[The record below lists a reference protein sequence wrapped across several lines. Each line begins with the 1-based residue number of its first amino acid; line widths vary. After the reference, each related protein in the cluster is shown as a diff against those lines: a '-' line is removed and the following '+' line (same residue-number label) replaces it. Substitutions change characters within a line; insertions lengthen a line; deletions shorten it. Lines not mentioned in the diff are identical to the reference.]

1 MSSALE
7 QDQHCMR
14 QALRLASHGE
24 AEDEVPVGAL
34 LVRDGEIIAEAWNRC
49 IGLHDPS
56 GHAEILALRQG
67 AQKLQNYRLLGTT
80 LYVTLE
86 PCVMCLGAI
95 IHARVERL
103 VYGAPD
109 PKTGAVQGRFQLLEG
124 DRFNHR
130 LQVSGGVLAEECGEV
145 LRAFFRRRR

>member
-1 MSSALE
+1 MSHAL
-7 QDQHCMR
+7 Q
-14 QALRLASHGE
+14 LAARGE
-24 AEDEVPVGAL
+24 AEDEVPVGAV
-34 LVRDGEIIAEAWNRC
+34 LVKDGEIIAEAWNRC

-56 GHAEILALRQG
+56 GHAEILALRRG
-67 AQKLQNYRLLGTT
+67 AEKLQNYRLLGTT

-86 PCVMCLGAI
+86 PCVMCLGAMV
-95 IHARVERL
+95 HARVERL

-130 LQVSGGVLAEECGEV
+130 LQVTGGVLAEECGEV